1 MKNELHGIYFKQV
14 GPYARIRCR
23 LLFGVRTER
32 RYSMHKSLDAR
43 IFMYLMRYVCI
54 AKAVN
59 ASESLPQSI
68 RQFAFADRLRRGECE
83 SAVALLIHSV
93 VEVVDHPVVFEYHRF
108 VRILVVEGFRR
119 GDRFSPSQRVQF
131 LRLYEQAN
139 WSNAPGRHPSPK

>member
-14 GPYARIRCR
+14 GPYARIRCW
-23 LLFGVRTER
+23 LLFGVKTER

-43 IFMYLMRYVCI
+43 IFMRLMRYVCI
-54 AKAVN
+54 TKAVS

-93 VEVVDHPVVFEYHRF
+93 VEVVDHPVVFEYHGF
-108 VRILVVEGFRR
+108 VRILVVEGF
-119 GDRFSPSQRVQF
+119 
-131 LRLYEQAN
+131 
-139 WSNAPGRHPSPK
+139 